1 MKAMILRI
9 ASEDIMDF
17 IEGKRTDFVIKNWPT
32 LEPLSDVFIYCE
44 KQGKKVFLD
53 DTKTIL
59 NGKIVARGIYISARA
74 FIPSL
79 FTTDDYFWTWVG
91 VPKEKV
97 LKKLGKK
104 DRGQLL
110 RLQNIEKL
118 THPLDLKDFGINKMN
133 NERRYVMTYE

>member
-32 LEPLSDVFIYCE
+32 LAPLSDVFIYCE

-53 DTKTIL
+53 NTKTIL
-59 NGKIVARGIYISARA
+59 NGKIIAKGIYMNTRT

-79 FTTDDYFWTWVG
+79 FTADDYFWTWIG

-104 DRGQLL
+104 DHGQLL
-110 RLQNIEKL
+110 CLRKIEKL
-118 THPLDLKDFGINKMN
+118 ARPLDLKDFGINKMN
-133 NERRYVMTYE
+133 NEWRYVMTYE